1 MAETKLILLSF
12 LLLCFLQNIAA
23 KAIVKHLPGVVSPL
37 PFELETGYVNVGD
50 GHYAYYF
57 VKSYNKPATDP
68 LLFSFA
74 GGPGCS
80 SLAILLFG
88 QGPLTIN
95 MIPFNGSIPTFSVN
109 PNSWTHVANIV
120 YIDQPVDT
128 GFSYSTNLQ
137 GAYSDDISSAK
148 TSHIFI
154 KKWLDDHQD
163 FQSNPVYVVGDG
175 YGGIVLPI
183 LVQNIANGNDA
194 GEKPLVNLKGYF
206 LGNPIVNRHLER
218 NAAIEFAHGM
228 ALISE
233 ELFESVQKTCG
244 REYVYVDPNNVEC
257 LKDLQDVTECLQD
270 LNLYQILNR
279 NCFPRSK
286 KSREASISPL
296 PDMEKLSCENE
307 AAYRNRRS
315 LEENSK
321 SRLLSPPPPFDTR
334 CNLVYLDWLNHYYV
348 NNETVQDALH
358 IRKGTVPDWQ
368 RCNQCGIKYT
378 RNVVNSF
385 DYYADLS
392 KRGIRSL
399 IYSGDYDYSVP
410 FMSTQSWIKSLNYSI
425 TDDWRPWTVDGQ
437 VAGFTRTYANNMTYA
452 TVKGTGHASPE
463 YKPEECLAMVKRW
476 LSNEPL

>member
-1 MAETKLILLSF
+1 MLLAS
-12 LLLCFLQNIAA
+12 A

-257 LKDLQDVTECLQD
+257 LKDLQDVTE
-270 LNLYQILNR
+270 
-279 NCFPRSK
+279 
-286 KSREASISPL
+286 
-296 PDMEKLSCENE
+296 NE